1 MQVTKFPLLSLSRLR
16 MEIDG
21 EGVTTLIAGSGCP
34 LRCKHCIN
42 AALLKNQP
50 ELVGVQE
57 LYDRV
62 KCDDLYFQA
71 TGGGVTFG
79 GGEALLHA
87 EFIYRFHALC
97 KDRWRIYVETSL
109 HVPRALLDAALPAV
123 DGYIVDV
130 KALDPEIYRDYT
142 GGDLSLVRSNLN
154 YLLSK
159 VGPECVHVRLP
170 IIPGFSTAEDQAR
183 WAEQLYALGVTRLEL
198 FTYVIKQ

>member
-1 MQVTKFPLLSLSRLR
+1 
-16 MEIDG
+16 MEFDG
-21 EGVTTLIAGSGCP
+21 EGVTTLIAGAGCP
-34 LRCKHCIN
+34 LRCRYCIN
-42 AALLKNQP
+42 AALLKKQP
-50 ELVGVQE
+50 ELVGAQE

-87 EFIYRFHALC
+87 EFIARFRELC
-97 KDRWRIYVETSL
+97 KDRWRIYAETSL

-130 KALDPEIYRDYT
+130 KALDAETYRVYT
-142 GGDLSLVRSNLN
+142 GGELALAHSNLIW
-154 YLLSK
+154 LLSK
-159 VGPECVHVRLP
+159 VGPERVHIRLP
-170 IIPGFSTAEDQAR
+170 VIPGFTTAEDQTR
-183 WAEQLYALGVTRLEL
+183 WAEQLKALGIARLEL